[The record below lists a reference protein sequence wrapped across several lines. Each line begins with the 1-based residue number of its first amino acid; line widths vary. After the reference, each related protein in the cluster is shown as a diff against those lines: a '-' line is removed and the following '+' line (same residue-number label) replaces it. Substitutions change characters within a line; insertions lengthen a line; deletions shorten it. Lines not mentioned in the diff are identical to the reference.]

1 MHILY
6 LNGTTK
12 TICIT
17 KEKISMDV
25 HEIKIKKE
33 DGKWSNSS
41 NEMESQHHFPLQLE
55 THIWQEQVNAATLC
69 LYNRDENI

>member
-1 MHILY
+1 
-6 LNGTTK
+6 
-12 TICIT
+12 
-17 KEKISMDV
+17 MDV

-55 THIWQEQVNAATLC
+55 TQGTTHTCKNKLMQQFYTCTTETKTFKNQ
-69 LYNRDENI
+69 

>member
-1 MHILY
+1 M
-6 LNGTTK
+6 
-12 TICIT
+12 
-17 KEKISMDV
+17 EV

-55 THIWQEQVNAATLC
+55 TQGTTRLVRTS
-69 LYNRDENI
+69 

>member
-1 MHILY
+1 
-6 LNGTTK
+6 
-12 TICIT
+12 
-17 KEKISMDV
+17 MDV

-55 THIWQEQVNAATLC
+55 THIWQEQVNAATLYF
-69 LYNRDENI
+69 YNRDKNI

>member
-1 MHILY
+1 
-6 LNGTTK
+6 
-12 TICIT
+12 
-17 KEKISMDV
+17 MDV

-55 THIWQEQVNAATLC
+55 THIWQEQVNAATLYV
-69 LYNRDENI
+69 YNREQKHLKNH